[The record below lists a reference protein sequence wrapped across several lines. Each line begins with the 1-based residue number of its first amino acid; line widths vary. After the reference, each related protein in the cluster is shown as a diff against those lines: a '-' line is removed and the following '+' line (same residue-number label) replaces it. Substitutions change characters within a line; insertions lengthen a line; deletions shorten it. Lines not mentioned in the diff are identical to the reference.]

1 VDIIK
6 IQARINYIV
15 GRMVIVLT
23 QLLVTVADRKCVAGL
38 EAQLFRPVLFRGF
51 GPSVE

>member
-15 GRMVIVLT
+15 GRMVLYSPNAVA
-23 QLLVTVADRKCVAGL
+23 VADRKCVVGL
-38 EAQLFRPVLFRGF
+38 EAQLFQPVLFRGF